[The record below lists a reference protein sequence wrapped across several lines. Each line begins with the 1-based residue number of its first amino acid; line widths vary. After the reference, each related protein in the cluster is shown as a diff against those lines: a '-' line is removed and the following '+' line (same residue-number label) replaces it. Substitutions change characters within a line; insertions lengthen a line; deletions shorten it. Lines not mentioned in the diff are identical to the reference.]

1 VLCSSSS
8 EQGAYVGVTAAGEG
22 LTVSVLQWSFTVH
35 DSTATAATTAAAT
48 ADVDSSDVD
57 TSTAG
62 AQVTFIL
69 VNFYSSNESYRS
81 K

>member
-35 DSTATAATTAAAT
+35 DSTATAATTAT
-48 ADVDSSDVD
+48 ADVDSSDTD
-57 TSTAG
+57 TSIGG
-62 AQVTFIL
+62 AQVT
-69 VNFYSSNESYRS
+69 VSSCNRLYL
-81 K
+81 